1 MQEAV
6 GIKGPRC
13 PEGAGVRGGDQA
25 VSVAQQERW
34 ARAGALPS
42 GKRASGRVIL
52 PFRALQFLPVFWDF
66 FFFFFKKEGWRLDPA
81 FPLIAHRT
89 AWLQKGLSMAAAP
102 QVLHPVT
109 AHSSEVPSPMES
121 GSGSGWAGLWPENP
135 WASALKHHRSSCSWL
150 FSWGLVLLSG
160 CLCRVRSSP
169 ARRNCWHL
177 LLSFPY
183 GFLHLG
189 RLLLPSPEVFI
200 TRVALHVVQEIGC

>member
-66 FFFFFKKEGWRLDPA
+66 FFFFFLRRRVGGWILHFHSLPIEQPGYKRGCRWLPPPRSFIQSQHTAPKFQVPWKVAVAVAGLDCGRRIPG
-81 FPLIAHRT
+81 PRHSSTICP
-89 AWLQKGLSMAAAP
+89 AAAG
-102 QVLHPVT
+102 
-109 AHSSEVPSPMES
+109 SSAGGRFCSP
-121 GSGSGWAGLWPENP
+121 A
-135 WASALKHHRSSCSWL
+135 ASAGSD
-150 FSWGLVLLSG
+150 LLRQG
-160 CLCRVRSSP
+160 GT
-169 ARRNCWHL
+169 AGIW
-177 LLSFPY
+177 
-183 GFLHLG
+183 
-189 RLLLPSPEVFI
+189 
-200 TRVALHVVQEIGC
+200 